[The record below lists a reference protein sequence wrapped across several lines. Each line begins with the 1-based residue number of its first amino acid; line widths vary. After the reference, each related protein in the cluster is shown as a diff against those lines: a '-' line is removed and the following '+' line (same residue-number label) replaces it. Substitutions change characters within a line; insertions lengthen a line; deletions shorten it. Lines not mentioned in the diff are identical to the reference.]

1 MPDLVC
7 LSDTEEERGSLRFVL
22 LFYLIL
28 NVSVHFE
35 DFDFFFFMLSCRS
48 SRRLQLTLSKNR
60 VVLPCFLMVFRA
72 LLTLFSENFIFL
84 LKLHCLKLICL
95 ILWSTVH
102 IHSRKLM

>member
-35 DFDFFFFMLSCRS
+35 DFDFFFFMLSFRS